1 MTINEVDETVAKML
15 QSKTNTMMKI
25 KIKCWEY
32 HSKSR
37 IKNGNEP
44 YTFNEYNHAQGKQL
58 YLDYIDYNF
67 IDCDDIGGKD
77 KAIEAVNH
85 WFG

>member
-1 MTINEVDETVAKML
+1 MTNADIDKIVEKML
-15 QSKTNTMMKI
+15 STKTNTMVKI
-25 KIKCWEY
+25 KIKCWQW

-44 YTFNEYNHAQGKQL
+44 FTFENYNHSLGKQT
-58 YLDYIDYNF
+58 YLDYIEMGF
-67 IDCDDIGGKD
+67 IDCDDLGGKD
-77 KAIEAVNH
+77 KAVEAVNH